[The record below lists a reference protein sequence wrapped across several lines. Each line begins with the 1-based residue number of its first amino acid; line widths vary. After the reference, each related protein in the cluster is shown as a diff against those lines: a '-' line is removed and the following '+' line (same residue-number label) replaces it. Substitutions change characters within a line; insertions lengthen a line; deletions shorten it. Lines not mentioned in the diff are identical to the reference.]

1 MLDEKT
7 YNELK
12 EYTVKQDHKNDWLRE
27 IGYIEGADMYY
38 HYYIISTAG
47 KIALR
52 EYELY
57 AERNRFEDDRY
68 AKDTNRQIKISK
80 ASIILAALA
89 TVFGAIA
96 AATGV
101 IQLIISFR

>member
-52 EYELY
+52 EYEQY
-57 AERNRFEDDRY
+57 AARRDLEDKRHTKEYNR
-68 AKDTNRQIKISK
+68 
-80 ASIILAALA
+80 SIRLAAAGL
-89 TVFGAIA
+89 VFAIIA
-96 AATGV
+96 AGAGVAGV
-101 IQLIISFR
+101 ILDIIH